1 MGVYE
6 PGKHHNSVKEYS
18 ELSGSTTH
26 LSVGDAL
33 KWGRIWGSGF
43 RELPVGKNETS
54 YEKNLT
60 QFDPYNQLAFETLTI
75 T

>member
-33 KWGRIWGSGF
+33 KWGRIWGSDF
-43 RELPVGKNETS
+43 HELPIGRMKLFTRKI
-54 YEKNLT
+54 YLNLI
-60 QFDPYNQLAFETLTI
+60 PTI
-75 T
+75 N

>member
-26 LSVGDAL
+26 LSVGDDGAEF
-33 KWGRIWGSGF
+33 GA
-43 RELPVGKNETS
+43 V
-54 YEKNLT
+54 
-60 QFDPYNQLAFETLTI
+60 AFTNYR
-75 T
+75 